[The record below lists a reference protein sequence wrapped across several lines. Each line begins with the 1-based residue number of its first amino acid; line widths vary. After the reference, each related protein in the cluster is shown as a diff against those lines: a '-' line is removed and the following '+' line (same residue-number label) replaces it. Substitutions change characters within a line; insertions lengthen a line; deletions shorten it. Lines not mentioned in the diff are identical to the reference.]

1 MFVPEVVKQGCQFIS
16 EVIMG
21 AQGQMELDGF
31 EACERRAVRLR
42 QMLLRSPVAAGRSPS
57 S

>member
-1 MFVPEVVKQGCQFIS
+1 MVKQGCQFIS